1 MCSPI
6 ILLHQES
13 SIMAVSDAK
22 MRVVLNGGRS
32 YGKAAR
38 MQREM
43 FNTKERIAIV
53 TKDGVRYSEWADAE
67 EIK

>member
-1 MCSPI
+1 
-6 ILLHQES
+6 
-13 SIMAVSDAK
+13 MAVSDAK

-32 YGKAAR
+32 YGKAVR
-38 MQREM
+38 VQREM

-53 TKDGVRYSEWADAE
+53 TKDGVRYSEWAYAE